1 MEPAPV
7 ASSLSFSEEAFECD
21 SPAAILASQRTPANA
36 AALVSA
42 RLNRASLDSG
52 PGASSHH
59 SDTNQQL
66 PSHISSTNGSHDHH
80 YHHHVRHA
88 QLPLESQS
96 INSQDLD
103 DGAVEYGE
111 LAQPRAEI
119 VLRWKRF
126 ALLVLVAAAA
136 ISGATA
142 LLVRGLPMTNVAAK
156 DAEDRVDW
164 INSISGIVMGFG
176 ESVLGL
182 LLGELLPV
190 FIVYL
195 HNLKWFP
202 GDDPAMKVSKF
213 KKIALMLFIPL
224 VMVALGN
231 SFSAVQANQRTAAE
245 SDRRMRARH
254 LQQQPPPPP
263 LRALHS
269 TRKLTSSTAVAPLE
283 QTVLR
288 TALSRRVLPAPPP
301 LRPSTCDTSDAFNTL
316 LQSLPSAAFGFPAR
330 SWHHLVYPETA
341 SWERSKSATLAPGG
355 VFVAPDSLPMPSST
369 VRELLA
375 QGGQQLGALVGTR
388 EEPALSSLQRE
399 PRNTQEANASSLLL
413 EITRRFQALE
423 LGPLDYDAM
432 DVTLQRS
439 PLSPLVQLDAMTVTI
454 PVQAAREESDGSRVL
469 ACGSASCVLLENDST
484 SALCQLPR
492 KHISLARYC
501 ADNSNSTDERGCR
514 PVDDAAFLF
523 GFTSVTS
530 SGGHPAKPQ
539 AAAPE
544 HTLVFSFGK
553 LSWKYDAFQSVCLPA
568 ASPSLADCRVLH
580 HKLASGDRHLV
591 LGAKFVAS
599 RLSASPVR
607 LVELVERK
615 VAVGSARAR
624 IVSLTNSEG
633 QQAATAA
640 TPIDSST
647 SCSAAVDSY
656 QQYVDQNHL
665 FLNQHL
671 VQPMYTSALWYLFQ
685 DAAVVDIAEAGESAE
700 MAVARRLVDAQGRE
714 SGEYIKIYI
723 SNTRVGQISTW
734 VGCVALLV
742 LSALVIVLPNE
753 RARLEPPRG
762 GNARA
767 ERFVAVQTE
776 EAYPNFVY
784 KKRFLIGKT
793 GEEIKFGE
801 FAVESVSLHHKMEED
816 EQIYL

>member
-1 MEPAPV
+1 MMEQAAPPLPP
-7 ASSLSFSEEAFECD
+7 ASSLSFSDGAFECE
-21 SPAAILASQRTPANA
+21 SPTAILTAQRTPASAEASSMRPNHASHSSA
-36 AALVSA
+36 A
-42 RLNRASLDSG
+42 
-52 PGASSHH
+52 GASHH
-59 SDTNQQL
+59 SAGSDANKPTHATYQQQQQQ
-66 PSHISSTNGSHDHH
+66 HF
-80 YHHHVRHA
+80 RHA
-88 QLPLESQS
+88 HQLPLESQS

-142 LLVRGLPMTNVAAK
+142 LLVRGLPMTDVAAA

-164 INSISGIVMGFG
+164 INSFSGIVMGFF
-176 ESVLGL
+176 ESILGL

-202 GDDPAMKVSKF
+202 GDDPARTVSKF
-213 KKIALMLFIPL
+213 KKGALVLFVPL

-231 SFSAVQANQRTAAE
+231 SFSAVQANQRTPAA
-245 SDRRMRARH
+245 SDKTLRARH

-263 LRALHS
+263 LLPS
-269 TRKLTSSTAVAPLE
+269 LLLPDAVAAAVGVVPLH
-283 QTVLR
+283 QTILR
-288 TALSRRVLPAPPP
+288 SALSRRVLPPPP
-301 LRPSTCDTSDAFNTL
+301 LSASACGASAASDDDLGAAL
-316 LQSLPSAAFGFPAR
+316 LQSLPAATFGFPAR
-330 SWHHLVYPETA
+330 RWSSLVYPERA
-341 SWERSKSATLAPGG
+341 AWARSRAATLTPGG
-355 VFVAPDSLPMPSST
+355 ASAAPDALSMPSST
-369 VRELLA
+369 ALELLA
-375 QGGQQLGALVGTR
+375 QGCSQLGALVAD
-388 EEPALSSLQRE
+388 PDALPSALQSE
-399 PRNTQEANASSLLL
+399 PRDTREANASSLLR
-413 EITRRFQALE
+413 EIVRRFQALD

-439 PLSPLVQLDAMTVTI
+439 PLSSLVQLDAMTITI
-454 PVQAAREESDGSRVL
+454 PVKDSDRDGTRRVV
-469 ACGSASCVLLENDST
+469 ACGSASCVLLESDSA
-484 SALCQLPR
+484 SARRRLPR
-492 KHISLARYC
+492 KHISIASYC
-501 ADNSNSTDERGCR
+501 AGTSAGDHGCQ
-514 PVDDAAFLF
+514 PADDAAFLF
-523 GFTSVTS
+523 GFTSVT
-530 SGGHPAKPQ
+530 GGGRRVGPQ
-539 AAAPE
+539 AAASPQ
-544 HTLVFSFGK
+544 HTLVLSFAK
-553 LSWKYDAFQSVCLPA
+553 LSWEYDAFQSVCAAPA
-568 ASPSLADCRVLH
+568 ASALPADCRVLRH
-580 HKLASGDRHLV
+580 ELASGGSHLV

-607 LVELVERK
+607 LVQLLERK
-615 VAVGSARAR
+615 VALGSGARVR
-624 IVSLTNSEG
+624 VVRLENSAE
-633 QQAATAA
+633 QLPSTA
-640 TPIDSST
+640 SSA

-656 QQYVDQNHL
+656 QQFVEQNRL
-665 FLNQHL
+665 FLDQHL
-671 VQPMYTSALWYLFQ
+671 VQPMYTAALLYLFQ
-685 DAAVVDIAEAGESAE
+685 DAAVVTTAQAGDTAET
-700 MAVARRLVDAQGRE
+700 AVARQLLDAQGRG
-714 SGEYIKIYI
+714 SGQYIAIYV
-723 SNTRVGQISTW
+723 SNTRVGQVSTW

-753 RARLEPPRG
+753 RARLEPPKG